1 MSATAKASW
10 ITPQKD
16 SESGLMFPV
25 CGGEIQKAAQRMN
38 KVPKSGESDA
48 DVRSASCLFVLVGP
62 DHGRLLS
69 GLGALLRLAPL
80 KLWGGEEQIVKCA
93 QANRSA
99 PVPFGTALSVKE
111 LNYPVSKSSP
121 GAEPSPSSHPHPNSA

>member
-1 MSATAKASW
+1 
-10 ITPQKD
+10 
-16 SESGLMFPV
+16 
-25 CGGEIQKAAQRMN
+25 MN
-38 KVPKSGESDA
+38 KVPKSGERDA
-48 DVRSASCLFVLVGP
+48 DVRSATCLFVLVGP

-121 GAEPSPSSHPHPNSA
+121 GADPAPPLTPTPTAHDGREQTEPRSDSTVPSVK